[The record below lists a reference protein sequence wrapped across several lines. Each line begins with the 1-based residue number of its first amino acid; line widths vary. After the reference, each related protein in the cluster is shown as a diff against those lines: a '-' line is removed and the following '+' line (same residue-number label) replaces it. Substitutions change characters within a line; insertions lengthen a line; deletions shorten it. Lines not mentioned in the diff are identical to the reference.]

1 MARGNLVA
9 FGVGSQRGDELQL
22 LRRVGLRP
30 SHDVQGPRSSRMRI
44 AQVAP
49 LYESVPPRGYGG
61 TERVVAYLTEAQVEL
76 GHDVTLFATGDS
88 ITSAD
93 LVPVCDR
100 ALRAEPESVA
110 TLWHTLMLDQV
121 LARAEEFD
129 VIHFHIDVLQYPLAR
144 RCPVPCL
151 TTLHGRQDQP
161 EQQVLHRQ
169 FDDHPLVS
177 ISDHQRCALPHARF
191 IATVHH
197 GLPPGLYDFRPH
209 SGEYFVFLGRIAPE
223 KRVDRAIDIALACN
237 TRLVIAAKIDPAD
250 RAYFDREI
258 AKRLRH
264 PLIEFIGEVD
274 DRHKNELLGNAQAL
288 LFPIDWPEPFGMVVI
303 EALACGTPV
312 VAYGHGSVPEL
323 LEHGVTGFVVRD
335 QREAIGAARDIG
347 RIDRRAC
354 RQAFEDRFTST
365 RMARRYL
372 AVYRTLARSQRRAA
386 TEASTAGAK

>member
-1 MARGNLVA
+1 MEAM
-9 FGVGSQRGDELQL
+9 
-22 LRRVGLRP
+22 
-30 SHDVQGPRSSRMRI
+30 SSSPMHI

-49 LYESVPPRGYGG
+49 LLESVPPQGYGG
-61 TERVVAYLTEAQVEL
+61 TERIVAYLTEAQVEL
-76 GHDVTLFATGDS
+76 GHHVTLFATSDS

-93 LVPVCDR
+93 LVPMCDR
-100 ALRAEPESVA
+100 GLRGEPESVA

-121 LARAEEFD
+121 LTRARDFD

-151 TTLHGRQDQP
+151 TTLHGRQDLP
-161 EQQVLHRQ
+161 ELQLLHRQ

-177 ISDHQRCALPHARF
+177 ISGHQRRTLPHGRF
-191 IATVHH
+191 VATVHH
-197 GLPPGLYDFRPH
+197 GVPPGLYDFRRER
-209 SGEYFVFLGRIAPE
+209 GEYFVFLGRIARE
-223 KRVDRAIDIALACN
+223 KRLDRAIDIALACG

-258 AKRLRH
+258 AQRLQH
-264 PLIEFIGEVD
+264 PLMQFIGEVGD
-274 DRHKNELLGNAQAL
+274 HQKSELLGNARAL

-323 LEHGVTGFVVRD
+323 LEHGVTGFIVRD
-335 QREAIGAARDIG
+335 QDEAIGAAREVA

-354 RQAFEDRFTST
+354 RQAFEDRFTSA

-372 AVYRTLARSQRRAA
+372 AVYQALARSQRCAA
-386 TEASTAGAK
+386 AGIMTAGAK

>member
-1 MARGNLVA
+1 
-9 FGVGSQRGDELQL
+9 
-22 LRRVGLRP
+22 
-30 SHDVQGPRSSRMRI
+30 MRI

-49 LYESVPPRGYGG
+49 LYESVPPQGYGG

-100 ALRAEPESVA
+100 GLRAEPQSVA
-110 TLWHTLMLDQV
+110 TLWHTRMLGQL
-121 LARAEEFD
+121 LARARDFD
-129 VIHFHIDVLQYPLAR
+129 VIHFHIDVLHYPLAR
-144 RCPVPCL
+144 LCPVPCL
-151 TTLHGRQDQP
+151 TTLHGRQDLP
-161 EQQVLHRQ
+161 ELQELHRQ
-169 FDDHPLVS
+169 FDDHPLVC
-177 ISDHQRCALPHARF
+177 ISDHQRRSLPHARY

-197 GLPPGLYDFRPH
+197 GVPPNLYSFR
-209 SGEYFVFLGRIAPE
+209 GEPGDYFLFLGRIARE
-223 KRVDRAIDIALACN
+223 KRLDRAIDIAVACG
-237 TRLVIAAKIDPAD
+237 TRLVVAAKIDPAD
-250 RAYFDREI
+250 RAYFDSEI
-258 AKRLRH
+258 AHRLQH
-264 PLIEFIGEVD
+264 PLVQFIGEVGD
-274 DRHKNELLGNAQAL
+274 HQKNELLGHARAL

-323 LEHGVTGFVVRD
+323 LKHGVTGFIVRD
-335 QREAIGAARDIG
+335 QDEATAAARDID

-354 RQAFEDRFTST
+354 RQAFEDSFTST

-386 TEASTAGAK
+386 TELVTEAAK